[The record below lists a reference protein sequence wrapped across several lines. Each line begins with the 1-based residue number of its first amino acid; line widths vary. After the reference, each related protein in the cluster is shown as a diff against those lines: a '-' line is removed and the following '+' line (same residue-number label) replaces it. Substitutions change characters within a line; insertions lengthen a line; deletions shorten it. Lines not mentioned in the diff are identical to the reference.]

1 MPSFCQSTINI
12 FHVVDDSRIK
22 SQQNQNASMKIKR
35 RFLFVVGN
43 VIISSVQQTRK
54 LRHHFCYPPLATNS
68 PDTECVLSMFVELNI
83 LSFSESLI
91 VSFKNY
97 LLITYIL
104 PVPQGSITFAFC
116 VLVPVPLHI
125 IFSL

>member
-12 FHVVDDSRIK
+12 FHVVDDIRIK

-104 PVPQGSITFAFC
+104 PVPQGSITIAFC

>member
-12 FHVVDDSRIK
+12 VQVVDDIRIK